1 MKSETFACRCCWLRS
16 RQKLFIVLRHQ
27 RKQQQ
32 QHCCVWIKQQHTTRG
47 KLWNFKSDER
57 FSRPI
62 LPATPTTRTII
73 VAQYLMA
80 SAEFPIT
87 VTQYSRSPRAPK
99 KPAFVTA
106 SWHRY
111 KTRPRPPIPRF
122 FYPAPFRFQFFLWY
136 PKHIQQ
142 RWRELAPKQIETVL
156 EKKQR
161 NNNKKKRMKNE
172 EKPQSRDRG
181 IG

>member
-80 SAEFPIT
+80 SAEFPIP

-99 KPAFVTA
+99 KKPPSWQPAGTA
-106 SWHRY
+106 I
-111 KTRPRPPIPRF
+111 RPGH
-122 FYPAPFRFQFFLWY
+122 A
-136 PKHIQQ
+136 
-142 RWRELAPKQIETVL
+142 
-156 EKKQR
+156 
-161 NNNKKKRMKNE
+161 
-172 EKPQSRDRG
+172 PQSPDFSTPPLFAFSSFFDTPNTYNSDG
-181 IG
+181 GS